1 MRQLQSAL
9 GQNVQQGAKEY
20 RLARQLFEVR
30 QCIGTDRTWRL
41 VILDVPSI
49 KQKLMQEVHAVPYVG
64 HLGYQKTLKKLQ
76 QHFYWLDHT
85 LEIRDFVLSCEICQ
99 QEKSVYR
106 VPAGLLEPLT
116 LPEQKWADVSLDFI
130 MGLPKSAKGYDGI
143 LTVVD
148 RATKMVHLVA
158 VNQTITAAE
167 TALDFWNAVGKLH
180 GIPRSIV
187 SDRDPRFVSRF
198 WQELWRLLRT
208 KLRMSSAHHRQTD
221 GQTEAANR
229 VVEMV
234 LRCTL
239 HSSSE
244 PSQWARDLSLVEFV
258 INSSP
263 SQSTGYAPFYLN
275 YGYYPAT
282 PLDLIQDAETTTVE
296 GVNQFVQ
303 RLEKTF
309 ARANQML

>member
-1 MRQLQSAL
+1 MGRCQFRLYHGTSL
-9 GQNVQQGAKEY
+9 G
-20 RLARQLFEVR
+20 LAE
-30 QCIGTDRTWRL
+30 
-41 VILDVPSI
+41 
-49 KQKLMQEVHAVPYVG
+49 
-64 HLGYQKTLKKLQ
+64 
-76 QHFYWLDHT
+76 
-85 LEIRDFVLSCEICQ
+85 
-99 QEKSVYR
+99 
-106 VPAGLLEPLT
+106 
-116 LPEQKWADVSLDFI
+116 
-130 MGLPKSAKGYDGI
+130 GYDGI

-167 TALDFWNAVGKLH
+167 TALVFWNAVGKLH
-180 GIPRSIV
+180 GIPRSVV

-198 WQELWRLLRT
+198 WQELWRLLGT
-208 KLRMSSAHHRQTD
+208 KLRMSSAHHPQTD

-239 HSSSE
+239 HGSSE

-309 ARANQML
+309 ARASQMLQRAQERQKIQADRTEEESRRLQWGNRCCSVRSICSSSMHLYAN